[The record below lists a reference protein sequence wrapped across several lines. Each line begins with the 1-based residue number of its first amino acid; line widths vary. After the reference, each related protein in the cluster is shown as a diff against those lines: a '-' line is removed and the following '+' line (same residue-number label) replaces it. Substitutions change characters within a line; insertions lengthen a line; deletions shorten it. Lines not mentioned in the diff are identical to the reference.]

1 MFLLLCVLL
10 FCPEIL
16 QEIICMKYIKTL
28 FLQYLKPLA
37 LPVKFSDLEESDRNK
52 SVQEG
57 SPIALSCEL
66 SHDPSAHVDWYKDG
80 TKLLPQHNMEI
91 QSDGLTRTLHIHSA
105 EDTHGGTYEC
115 STSDDTITFTVE
127 VKGDLSICLLSFN
140 IYTTSIL
147 LFGMTGW
154 AVCFVECLLK
164 SIHLLSKTLVI
175 PFS

>member
-1 MFLLLCVLL
+1 MY
-10 FCPEIL
+10 
-16 QEIICMKYIKTL
+16 YIKTL

-57 SPIALSCEL
+57 SPIVLSCEL

-105 EDTHGGTYEC
+105 EDIHGGTYEC

-127 VKGDLSICLLSFN
+127 VKGDSTLCLLSF
-140 IYTTSIL
+140 T
-147 LFGMTGW
+147 
-154 AVCFVECLLK
+154 
-164 SIHLLSKTLVI
+164 I
-175 PFS
+175 PPPSYSMV